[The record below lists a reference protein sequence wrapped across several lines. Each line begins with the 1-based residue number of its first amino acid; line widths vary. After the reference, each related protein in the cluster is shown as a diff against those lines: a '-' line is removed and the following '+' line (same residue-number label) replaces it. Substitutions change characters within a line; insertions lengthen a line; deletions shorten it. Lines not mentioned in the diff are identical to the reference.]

1 MMIKICIIIQDDKDH
16 VTFQVYQIPLE
27 NPVYSPEVDTFVMMN

>member
-1 MMIKICIIIQDDKDH
+1 MMIKICLIIQDDKDH
-16 VTFQVYQIPLE
+16 VTLQVYQISLE